1 MSDRRIRRI
10 AIVGGGTAGWMV
22 AASLAHFLK
31 GLSPEICLIESE
43 QIGTVGVGE
52 ATIPPIM
59 NFIRSLGI
67 DEDELIRDIK
77 GTFKLGIEFRDW
89 TRLGH
94 SYMHPFGNTGYEVEN
109 VPFFGYWLRA
119 FKAGRASRM
128 EDYSLMAM
136 AARQGKFMR
145 PSQKPTSPLH
155 GIIYALHFDA
165 SLFALFLRRYAEA
178 RGVRRIE
185 GIVSQV
191 NQDAQTGFI
200 EGFQLER
207 GETIDADLFI
217 DCSGFRGLLIE
228 GALKTGYDDWTH
240 WLPCDRAVAVPSLDD
255 GSHPSHTIAT
265 AREAGWQW
273 QIPLQHRTGNGY
285 VYCSAF
291 LTQEEATDAL
301 LRRLPGTPVKAPMH
315 LKFTTGRRR
324 KAWNR
329 NCIAL
334 GLASGFLE
342 PLESTSI
349 HLVHRGIGLLLSLF
363 PDRDF
368 AAANTARYNEMMA
381 KEYERIRDFLLLHY
395 TATERD
401 DTPFWTHCRGL
412 PIPDSLRERIDVFQ
426 AYGRIAQENAELFPV
441 QSWQFV
447 MMGQGFMPHA
457 YDPMADGLDLA
468 RADTLLEELRT
479 VVGNCAGYM
488 PSHSAFLDGLYASRP
503 SGGRQ

>member
-1 MSDRRIRRI
+1 MSDRRIQRI

-31 GLSPEICLIESE
+31 NLSPQIRLVESE

-67 DEDELIRDIK
+67 DEDELIRESR

-94 SYMHPFGNTGYEVEN
+94 SYMHPFGNTGYDVEG

-128 EDYSLMAM
+128 EDYSLMAT
-136 AARQGKFMR
+136 AAQQGKFMR

-155 GIIYALHFDA
+155 GIVYALHFDA
-165 SLFALFLRRYAEA
+165 SLFAAYLRRYAEA
-178 RGVRRIE
+178 RGVQRTE
-185 GIVSQV
+185 GIVGKV
-191 NQDAQTGFI
+191 NLDPQTGFI
-200 EGFQLER
+200 QGLELES
-207 GETIDADLFI
+207 GELIEADLFI
-217 DCSGFRGLLIE
+217 DCSGFRGRLIE
-228 GALKTGYDDWTH
+228 GALQTGYDDWTA

-255 GSHPSHTIAT
+255 GARPSHTIAT

-291 LTQEEATDAL
+291 ASEDQATEAL
-301 LRRLPGTPVKAPMH
+301 LSRLPGAPIKAPMP
-315 LKFTTGRRR
+315 LKFMTGRRR
-324 KAWNR
+324 KTWNK
-329 NCIAL
+329 NCVAM

-349 HLVHRGIGLLLSLF
+349 HLVHRGIGLLLELF

-368 AAANTARYNEMMA
+368 AGANTDRYNRVMA
-381 KEYERIRDFLLLHY
+381 QEYERIRDFLLLHY
-395 TATERD
+395 TCTERE
-401 DTPFWTHCRGL
+401 DTPFWAYCRNL
-412 PIPDSLRERIDVFQ
+412 PIPESLRERLEVFK
-426 AYGRIAQENAELFPV
+426 AYGRIIQENAELFPV

-447 MMGQGFMPHA
+447 MMGQGLMPGG
-457 YDPMADGLDLA
+457 YDPMADGIAPAKADL
-468 RADTLLEELRT
+468 LLNELRT
-479 VVGNCAGYM
+479 VVGNCAAYM
-488 PSHSAFLDGLYASRP
+488 PSHSTFLEGLYAPRP
-503 SGGRQ
+503 GGGAS